1 VNRIKNIGIKQT
13 WLVEKLGKGYNMV
26 NFYTQNRTQTSL
38 EVLFKIAEVLEIDV
52 KTLINSNTNKE

>member
-38 EVLFKIAEVLEIDV
+38 EVLFKIADVLEIDV

>member
-38 EVLFKIAEVLEIDV
+38 EVLFKIADVLEIDV
-52 KTLINSNTNKE
+52 KTLINFNTNKE

>member
-38 EVLFKIAEVLEIDV
+38 EVLFKIADVLEIDL
-52 KTLINSNTNKE
+52 KTLINCDTNKE

>member
-1 VNRIKNIGIKQT
+1 MNRIKNIGIKQT

-38 EVLFKIAEVLEIDV
+38 EVLFKIADVLEIDV